1 MSESGHATKKDRIS
15 QDHGKGGYQ
24 PQDESIKGL
33 VAFVLILLVSLVI
46 VAGGIQVLYEAL
58 LNANTP
64 PQAQSFAQPE
74 ERTGAAKIELLE
86 QKAQLDKARKE
97 QLEELNAPPAW
108 VDREKGIA
116 RIPIGM
122 AMEKLVESSSGE
134 SKSTVREGGH

>member
-1 MSESGHATKKDRIS
+1 MSESGHATQNDRVS
-15 QDHGKGGYQ
+15 PDHGKGGYQ

-46 VAGGIQVLYEAL
+46 VAAGIQVLYEAFL
-58 LNANTP
+58 KANTP
-64 PQAQSFAQPE
+64 PQAQSFDQPE
-74 ERTGAAKIELLE
+74 AMTGPAKIELLE

-97 QLEELNAPPAW
+97 QLEELNAPPSW